1 MAPSAATS
9 GGNAKEMVAL
19 TVQSTKTAMPM
30 AKPRMVIGKISES
43 SSQTSV
49 PMKVCT
55 KNTTNSIAA
64 RMR

>member
-1 MAPSAATS
+1 MAAF
-9 GGNAKEMVAL
+9 
-19 TVQSTKTAMPM
+19 TVHSTNTAIPI

-43 SSQTSV
+43 SSQTRV

-64 RMR
+64 RIR

>member
-1 MAPSAATS
+1 MA
-9 GGNAKEMVAL
+9 AL
-19 TVQSTKTAMPM
+19 TVQSRNTAIPI

-49 PMKVCT
+49 PMKVWT
-55 KNTTNSIAA
+55 KNTTISMAA